1 MEKKEIYHVI
11 SNTHW
16 DREWYQCHEKYL
28 VRLVELCDRL
38 VEIMEAQPDYRFI
51 LDGQY
56 AMIGDYI
63 EAKPEMKERVMKL
76 VGEKRLLSGPWYTQ
90 PLEGLV
96 GGEGLIRNLQYGLRA
111 SEELGNAMRFSYEVD
126 EFGHTSQLPQILA
139 GFDIKGVIAWRG
151 VPNHSKS
158 YFAWQSPDGTIANMM
173 HTNAG
178 YGEATAMP
186 LETEDYTE
194 TIDGMEYKREGLK
207 NHVNRIRTLRM
218 AVSESKHMLWLNGI
232 DHSWAEEE
240 LFEVMKKIEELFPE
254 IEVRQS
260 TPEEYME
267 AVLADYKEKGI
278 TPDLV
283 KGELMTTKE
292 SVLESANSLHPRQKL
307 RHYETEDLLTR
318 KLEPFA
324 AAAWL
329 CGKKYPAWAVDRAW
343 KYVLENHAHDSLDC
357 CSVDEVF
364 EQVMARYGACL
375 SLATQE
381 MEECLRHIMASG
393 KEGKA
398 VWVFNPT
405 AETVSGVR
413 EYTFDIPEGYGNYAF
428 ELRDASGKAVP
439 MAVIAHDVVGDVRY
453 NPRRGH
459 PTWGKV
465 TRVTALLELPEVP
478 AYGWRRLEFVPVK
491 PSGKLQ
497 NRRDFYL
504 ERRPGVMENEYLRVA
519 INPNG
524 TFDLTDKR
532 NGKVYPSQLLLEDSG
547 DAGSVYIHV
556 EAENDHR
563 AVYSTGAAAEICSLY
578 DTPLGAAYEIKV
590 TLKLPRGL
598 SEDRKRRVADEEI
611 CTVTTKLMLYKGV
624 KRVDML
630 MTVENKAKNHRLR
643 ALFPSMLEN
652 AVTSESGQAFDMVSR
667 PIHIEV
673 DPDLP
678 GEQPYPTHPMQDYC
692 SVSEKGVGLAVAARG
707 IYEYECTDND
717 EHALALT
724 ILRANQFIDTDTF
737 AITPEYFMREAQNVG
752 MPISYQMSLIPH
764 DGQKSTVR
772 REAACGIMDPVLLAN
787 RDPEIKVMPDYV
799 RPAEV
804 LGETGEAV
812 KLEGEDLTVTTFKKA
827 LKRDT
832 VIVRVLNN
840 GGEDKEGKLALS
852 LPGVK
857 AGEIYL
863 TDLEEKRKEKIGE
876 GNEIAFTIGKY
887 QLKTFEFVI

>member
-96 GGEGLIRNLQYGLRA
+96 GGEGLIRNLQYGIRA

-194 TIDGMEYKREGLK
+194 TIDGMEYKRDGLK

-329 CGKKYPAWAVDRAW
+329 CGAGIY
-343 KYVLENHAHDSLDC
+343 
-357 CSVDEVF
+357 
-364 EQVMARYGACL
+364 QL
-375 SLATQE
+375 SL
-381 MEECLRHIMASG
+381 
-393 KEGKA
+393 
-398 VWVFNPT
+398 
-405 AETVSGVR
+405 
-413 EYTFDIPEGYGNYAF
+413 
-428 ELRDASGKAVP
+428 
-439 MAVIAHDVVGDVRY
+439 
-453 NPRRGH
+453 
-459 PTWGKV
+459 
-465 TRVTALLELPEVP
+465 LL
-478 AYGWRRLEFVPVK
+478 
-491 PSGKLQ
+491 
-497 NRRDFYL
+497 
-504 ERRPGVMENEYLRVA
+504 
-519 INPNG
+519 
-524 TFDLTDKR
+524 
-532 NGKVYPSQLLLEDSG
+532 
-547 DAGSVYIHV
+547 
-556 EAENDHR
+556 
-563 AVYSTGAAAEICSLY
+563 
-578 DTPLGAAYEIKV
+578 
-590 TLKLPRGL
+590 
-598 SEDRKRRVADEEI
+598 
-611 CTVTTKLMLYKGV
+611 
-624 KRVDML
+624 
-630 MTVENKAKNHRLR
+630 
-643 ALFPSMLEN
+643 
-652 AVTSESGQAFDMVSR
+652 
-667 PIHIEV
+667 
-673 DPDLP
+673 
-678 GEQPYPTHPMQDYC
+678 
-692 SVSEKGVGLAVAARG
+692 
-707 IYEYECTDND
+707 
-717 EHALALT
+717 
-724 ILRANQFIDTDTF
+724 
-737 AITPEYFMREAQNVG
+737 
-752 MPISYQMSLIPH
+752 
-764 DGQKSTVR
+764 
-772 REAACGIMDPVLLAN
+772 
-787 RDPEIKVMPDYV
+787 
-799 RPAEV
+799 
-804 LGETGEAV
+804 
-812 KLEGEDLTVTTFKKA
+812 
-827 LKRDT
+827 
-832 VIVRVLNN
+832 
-840 GGEDKEGKLALS
+840 
-852 LPGVK
+852 
-857 AGEIYL
+857 
-863 TDLEEKRKEKIGE
+863 
-876 GNEIAFTIGKY
+876 
-887 QLKTFEFVI
+887 